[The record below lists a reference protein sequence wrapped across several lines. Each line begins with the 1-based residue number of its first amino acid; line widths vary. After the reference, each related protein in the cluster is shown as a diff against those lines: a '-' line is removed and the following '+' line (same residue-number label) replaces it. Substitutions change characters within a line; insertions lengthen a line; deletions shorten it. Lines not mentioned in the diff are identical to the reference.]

1 MHLIQTL
8 VFAFI
13 IAFGL
18 GFLAQKLKLSPII
31 GYLLA
36 GVIVGP
42 YTPNGMN
49 ADLEIA
55 EQCAEIGVILLMFG
69 VGLHFHFNDL
79 IAVRKTALPG
89 AIIQIAGATGL
100 GILAALLLGWPWT
113 VGAAMG
119 TAISVAS
126 TVVLTRILSDNR
138 VLHTPGGHIAL
149 GWLIV
154 EDLFTILAIVLL
166 PVLMSPD
173 GANLWQTIGFT
184 FLKLTGLFL
193 IVLFVG
199 QKIIPWV
206 LTQVARTGTRELFTL
221 AVLAIALG
229 IAYGASELF
238 GASMALGA
246 FLAGMVVGQS
256 EFSARAASEALP
268 MRDAFA
274 VLFFVSV
281 GMLVNPTNILSNW
294 QLILIMLAIVMLG
307 KPIIAFLVVIALRK
321 PIKLALIV
329 SVALAQIGEFSFVM
343 ASMGEKY
350 GLISEEVTAAIII
363 TAVIS
368 ITLNPFI
375 YKRIPP
381 LLKKI
386 ENSRLNQYLSH
397 KKEENRIQPVHED
410 SQRLIV
416 VGYGPVGRTLARILE
431 DNHIEP
437 VIIEMNID
445 TVRELRNNHK
455 LVIHGDATN
464 TEILRSAGIE
474 NACGLI
480 ISSMAIPAREV
491 VDAARSI
498 KPDIPVTMYS
508 FYLRGIGSLRAIEN
522 SIVVSGEESAAVAMA
537 SHLLRQLGATE
548 EQIDNERK
556 RILNSLKE
564 NFSVQP
570 D

>member
-138 VLHTPGGHIAL
+138 VLHTPGGLIAL

-229 IAYGASELF
+229 ITYLVEPDLVKGWLGIEQTQTIEPDVTDDDLTDDDETHVAIEPDTEIVGGSELTP
-238 GASMALGA
+238 AS
-246 FLAGMVVGQS
+246 VITS
-256 EFSARAASEALP
+256 DTE
-268 MRDAFA
+268 
-274 VLFFVSV
+274 
-281 GMLVNPTNILSNW
+281 
-294 QLILIMLAIVMLG
+294 IV
-307 KPIIAFLVVIALRK
+307 
-321 PIKLALIV
+321 IV
-329 SVALAQIGEFSFVM
+329 S
-343 ASMGEKY
+343 
-350 GLISEEVTAAIII
+350 
-363 TAVIS
+363 
-368 ITLNPFI
+368 
-375 YKRIPP
+375 
-381 LLKKI
+381 
-386 ENSRLNQYLSH
+386 
-397 KKEENRIQPVHED
+397 
-410 SQRLIV
+410 
-416 VGYGPVGRTLARILE
+416 
-431 DNHIEP
+431 
-437 VIIEMNID
+437 
-445 TVRELRNNHK
+445 
-455 LVIHGDATN
+455 
-464 TEILRSAGIE
+464 
-474 NACGLI
+474 
-480 ISSMAIPAREV
+480 
-491 VDAARSI
+491 
-498 KPDIPVTMYS
+498 
-508 FYLRGIGSLRAIEN
+508 
-522 SIVVSGEESAAVAMA
+522 
-537 SHLLRQLGATE
+537 
-548 EQIDNERK
+548 
-556 RILNSLKE
+556 
-564 NFSVQP
+564 
-570 D
+570 